1 MKQDA
6 DVIVVG
12 YGPVGQLLALRLGRA
27 GHRVTVVERWPQ
39 LFGMPRAVHYD
50 HEVARI
56 FQSAGVGDAMQAIS
70 SDAPSEAKFLGVGR
84 QVLLRV
90 DLGGGSSQSGWRFAN
105 GFAQPELEAVLDAA
119 VRELPNVEILQG
131 WTAVELKQDDE
142 GVELTVR
149 PDAFEAG
156 SWVRRDAETR
166 SLRAAFVVGTDGAN
180 SFVRRNMRTDY
191 TDLGFAFD
199 WLVVNV
205 KMKPG
210 HSMDHLGIVNIADPR
225 RPTTMVPGGRGR
237 RRWEF
242 MIVPGDDPE
251 TMTQPDTC
259 WTLLAEWGVTPE
271 NAELER
277 HAIYTFRGAW
287 AHSWRD
293 GRVLLAGDAAHL
305 MPPFMGQ
312 GMCSGMRDAITL
324 SWQLDLV
331 LRGQSSEKLLDH
343 YTTDRLPHVQAMIH
357 GSIENGRVMC
367 ISDPEQAAQRDAG
380 MLAARSNPNAPPPL
394 PPVVRLGP
402 GIVMEGNRYAGQL
415 GFQGMVEFQG
425 RTGLFDDV
433 VGGGFTLIG
442 TDFDPAE
449 HLTEENRHFLASLGA
464 KVAHVTPNDGP
475 LRDIDGAYAR
485 WFGQQGFSVAL
496 CRPDFYQFAA
506 TSDCMEVNAMV
517 GALQSKLGV

>member
-6 DVIVVG
+6 DVVVVG

-27 GHRVTVVERWPQ
+27 GHRVTVVERWPGP
-39 LFGMPRAVHYD
+39 FGMPRAVHYD

-56 FQSAGVGDAMQAIS
+56 FQSAGVGEAMQAIA
-70 SDAPSEAKFLGVGR
+70 SDAPSEARFLGAER
-84 QVLLRV
+84 QVLLSI
-90 DLGGGSSQSGWRFAN
+90 DLGGGWSQSGWRFAN

-119 VRELPNVEILQG
+119 VRKLPNVEILQG

-210 HSMDHLGIVNIADPR
+210 HGMDHLGIVNIADPR
-225 RPTTMVPGGRGR
+225 RPTTVVPGGRGR

-242 MIVPGDDPE
+242 MIVPGDVPE
-251 TMTQPDTC
+251 TMTKPETC
-259 WTLLAEWGVTPE
+259 WALLAEWGVTPD

-287 AHSWRD
+287 AHAWRD

-331 LRGQSSEKLLDH
+331 LRGRFSEKLLDN
-343 YTTDRLPHVQAMIH
+343 YTSERLPHVQALIH

-367 ISDPEQAAQRDAG
+367 ISDPQQAAQRDAG

-394 PPVVRLGP
+394 PPVIRLGP
-402 GIVMEGNRYAGQL
+402 GIVMEGNPYAGQL
-415 GFQGMVEFQG
+415 SFQGIVEFEG
-425 RTGLFDDV
+425 RKGLFDDV

-442 TDFDPAE
+442 SDFDPAE
-449 HLTEENRHFLASLGA
+449 YLTEENRSFLAELGA
-464 KVAHVTPNDGP
+464 KVAHVTPEGPIRDVDG
-475 LRDIDGAYAR
+475 GYGR

-496 CRPDFYQFAA
+496 SRPDFYQFAA
-506 TSDCMEVNAMV
+506 TSDRTEVDAMV
-517 GALQSKLGV
+517 SALRSKLAV